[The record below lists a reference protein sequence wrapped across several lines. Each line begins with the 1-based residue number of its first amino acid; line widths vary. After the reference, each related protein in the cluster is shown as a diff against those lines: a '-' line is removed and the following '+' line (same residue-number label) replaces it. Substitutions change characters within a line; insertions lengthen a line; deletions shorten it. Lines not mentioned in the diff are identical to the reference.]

1 MNDETTSDRD
11 DLHGGV
17 EIRALSADPPGVDG
31 FAPPSSSAPGPRSAG
46 ALGEAMTGPRAAL
59 EGPDA
64 RALLAAAAAGDT
76 AAFRRVYRENVDR
89 VHRTVQRIL
98 GPSDGDV
105 DDVVQQTFLA
115 ALEAAR
121 KDGFDGRSKLSTF
134 LLGIASRRALDAA
147 RERQRRARWSRIPVI
162 GALLPAPKAQPSDV
176 EDRGFAAWALG
187 HLSPEQRQA
196 FVLHAV
202 EGHTLQ
208 EIADMTGIGVS
219 TLHAR
224 VQAARKKLDALLV
237 PHGEEMTR

>member
-1 MNDETTSDRD
+1 M
-11 DLHGGV
+11 
-17 EIRALSADPPGVDG
+17 I
-31 FAPPSSSAPGPRSAG
+31 APRPAAEG
-46 ALGEAMTGPRAAL
+46 A
-59 EGPDA
+59 DA

-76 AAFRRVYRENVDR
+76 AAFRRVYRENVDK

-98 GPSDGDV
+98 GASDGDV

-176 EDRGFAAWALG
+176 EDRGFAVWALG

-196 FVLHAV
+196 FVLFAV

-208 EIADMTGIGVS
+208 EISDMTGTGLS

-237 PHGEEMTR
+237 PPGEETTR

>member
-1 MNDETTSDRD
+1 MVMP
-11 DLHGGV
+11 GGV
-17 EIRALSADPPGVDG
+17 EIQPASDDPPGVDG
-31 FAPPSSSAPGPRSAG
+31 FVPHRSPVVSGPRSAG
-46 ALGEAMTGPRAAL
+46 APGVAVTAERSAS
-59 EGPDA
+59 EGADA
-64 RALLAAAAAGDT
+64 RVLLAAAAAGDT
-76 AAFRRVYRENVDR
+76 AAFRRVYRENVDK

-121 KDGFDGRSKLSTF
+121 KDCFAGRSKLSTF

-147 RERQRRARWSRIPVI
+147 RERQRRARWSRLPVI

-208 EIADMTGIGVS
+208 EIADMTGTGLS

-237 PHGEEMTR
+237 PHGEETTR